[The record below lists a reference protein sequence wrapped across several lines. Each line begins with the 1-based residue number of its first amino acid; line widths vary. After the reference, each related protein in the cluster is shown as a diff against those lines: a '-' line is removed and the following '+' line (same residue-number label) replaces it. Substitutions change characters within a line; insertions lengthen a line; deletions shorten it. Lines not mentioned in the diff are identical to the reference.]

1 MGIFLGHLGDVNWIS
16 SSWGTFIG
24 HLGDVHYI
32 PLKPGKCGGGDYHWI
47 PFKWEKFEG
56 HLSDVNWIPN
66 PSWRHFAT
74 LVILIGDLS
83 SGGRL

>member
-1 MGIFLGHLGDVNWIS
+1 MGIFL
-16 SSWGTFIG
+16 G

-32 PLKPGKCGGGDYHWI
+32 PLKPGMCGRGDYHWI
-47 PFKWEKFEG
+47 PFKWEKFKG

-66 PSWRHFAT
+66 PSWRHFGRD
-74 LVILIGDLS
+74 LGHFNWSHLS